1 LSPHAGFRVGGMGVK
16 SERLTGG
23 SLKPGI
29 ALAAQAGVDLQ
40 VVRWFLLTGDFGY
53 DANLGPDLGP
63 TATTS
68 GFAVDFGGVV
78 RF

>member
-1 LSPHAGFRVGGMGVK
+1 MGVK

-23 SLKPGI
+23 SLKPGVV
-29 ALAAQAGVDLQ
+29 LAPQAGLDLQ
-40 VVRWFLLTGDFGY
+40 ISRWFLLTGGLGY

-63 TATTS
+63 TASTS
-68 GFAVDFGGVV
+68 GFAADFGGMI